1 MKFNLE
7 ETVTG
12 ADLRNNASLLVFARE
27 KLREILLLLETQNVA
42 PDAFVVD
49 RERVTM
55 AVFFPDGTPPSETW
69 STHQVLAEDGYF
81 RLTLQGHRLTEGKG
95 LAALWDSVLADEN
108 IPLRLSCSDCGGVV
122 QYLPDAARDTVLQLL
137 NRTFGIRGV

>member
-12 ADLRNNASLLVFARE
+12 ADLRSNASLLVFDRE
-27 KLREILLLLETQNVA
+27 NLREILLLLENRSVA

-55 AVFFPDGTPPSETW
+55 AVFFPDGAPTSEMW
-69 STHQVLAEDGYF
+69 NTHPILTEDGYF

-95 LAALWDSVLADEN
+95 LAALWSSVLTDEN
-108 IPLRLSCSDCGGVV
+108 IPIRLSCSDCGGVV
-122 QYLPDAARDTVLQLL
+122 QYLPDAARETVLRLL